1 MKLFRDWIAR
11 RAEARAAASLDARL
25 AAVAADAAAG
35 RRTLRDEIEEWAAEG
50 RDRTAIAGR
59 DTALAFRDLYAE
71 ANRWSRW
78 AILHAL
84 APGEPVVLLAAASP
98 HRFAAFVGLSSV
110 AVVPAFLDPTLEPQG
125 LAAAIGV
132 LRPAHVVVDAA
143 LLGLFEA
150 AAPHLAH
157 ACSVW
162 VHGPHPMAYRR
173 IDEALAGLSPVRLG
187 GRDRRPVAPDATA
200 VLVVHADA
208 DHRPHV
214 ERLDHGRLA
223 ALAMELGPLLG
234 ATRDDRLAI
243 VETSLS
249 LETLIAPTVAFAFGA
264 PCRLVPS
271 AGEDAPLEAA
281 LAFRPTLL
289 YCDDR
294 IDLSPAPGLRVRLST
309 RLLDDAE
316 PAPGLAHRRFALRR
330 DGDDLH
336 LLLDGR
342 DIRLPPPGASRS

>member
-1 MKLFRDWIAR
+1 MKRLRDWLAG
-11 RAEARAAASLDARL
+11 RAEARATASLDARL
-25 AAVAADAAAG
+25 AAVAAEAAAG

-50 RDRTAIAGR
+50 RDRTAIADGT
-59 DTALAFRDLYAE
+59 TALAFRDLYAE

-78 AILHAL
+78 AILHAV

-110 AVVPAFLDPTLEPQG
+110 AVVPALLDPTLEPQG

-132 LRPAHVVVDAA
+132 LRPAHVVVDTA
-143 LLGLFEA
+143 LLALFEA

-157 ACSVW
+157 SCAVW

-173 IDEALAGLSPVRLG
+173 IDEELAGLSPVRLA
-187 GRDRRPVAPDATA
+187 GRDRRPLAPDATA

-223 ALAMELGPLLG
+223 TLAAELGSLLG

-249 LETLIAPTVAFAFGA
+249 LETLIAPTVALAFGA
-264 PCRLVPS
+264 PCRLVAS
-271 AGEDAPLEAA
+271 ADEAAPLDAA
-281 LAFRPTLL
+281 FAFRPTLL
-289 YCDDR
+289 LCDDR
-294 IDLSPAPGLRVRLST
+294 IDRADATALRLRLTTRPLDPADLAPGLRR
-309 RLLDDAE
+309 
-316 PAPGLAHRRFALRR
+316 RRFALRR
-330 DGDDLH
+330 DHDDLH
-336 LLLDGR
+336 LRLDECE
-342 DIRLPPPGASRS
+342 IRLPSPGEIRS